1 LELAKAFE
9 IALEGEKKYIESTK
23 VRYIINNLIRSVS
36 NGKFMLQGTCLGP
49 VPKKGT
55 MVSPLNDVCRLKV
68 EEVTGST
75 VILSSFSPIIV
86 TDNIFVDTLYD
97 ANFSKM
103 TSALRELGVSESI
116 HSGVL
121 FGNAPLPVPSD
132 IEELRLYKQEL
143 NPYQKGAVMAGLTNR
158 LALVQGP
165 PGTGKTVVSAELAL
179 QHVLRGRRVLL
190 VAKTNKAADM
200 MMIALVKHLK
210 TTDAPKGLLQNILRF
225 GIEEKI
231 SPEIAE
237 YTLQHRIK
245 KHSRYSEL
253 EKLEEEKNNCFQK
266 LDVAHNRI
274 QETEKFINSKPVL
287 GLLRIPIA
295 QIKKNKFIITVSET
309 EQKIIDLNARSY
321 KLAREISTEVI
332 VNSSII
338 VSTAY
343 QCPRSELYG
352 LQFDVV
358 IFDESSQATVP
369 EAAMAIVKLKPDG
382 YLTVIGDHMQLGPIV
397 LSAHTM
403 LSVSLYDLL
412 LKRINDQ
419 IATRNGTQFRV
430 TLRKQYRMHPDIA
443 KICVALAYP
452 EGLESSEID
461 RALKIDISK
470 LNGSWQDKVIDP
482 AFPVVFVSTEK
493 VATYE
498 KRDTKKSTY
507 NVKEAEIIVRVVQR
521 LEEISILPNQVSIIS
536 AYKGQT
542 ELLSQMLKNYSIGT
556 VDSFQGSEND
566 IVVFDLTRDNL
577 NGEIGFLKE
586 INRLNVAVSRA
597 RKKLILVGN
606 QESLRYVKDPIF
618 KSFLSEVNKNLI
630 VIPEN

>member
-1 LELAKAFE
+1 MEIAKAFE
-9 IALEGEKKYIESTK
+9 IALEGEKRYIESTK

-36 NGKFMLQGTCLGP
+36 NDKFILQGICSGSI
-49 VPKKGT
+49 PKKGS
-55 MVSPLNDVCRLKV
+55 MVSPLNDECRLKV
-68 EEVTGST
+68 EDVTGST

-116 HSGVL
+116 HSRVL

-143 NPYQKGAVMAGLTNR
+143 NTYQEDAVISGLANK

-190 VAKTNKAADM
+190 VAKTNKAADR
-200 MMIALVKHLK
+200 MMIALVNHLK
-210 TTDAPKGLLQNILRF
+210 TTNAPKELLQNILRF

-231 SPEIAE
+231 SPEIGE
-237 YTLQHRIK
+237 YTLQQRIK

-253 EKLEEEKNNCFQK
+253 EKLEEEKDICFQK
-266 LDVAHNRI
+266 LDVAHNSI
-274 QETEKFINSKPVL
+274 QETEEFIHSKPML

-295 QIKKNKFIITVSET
+295 HIQKNRLITTVSEI
-309 EQKIIDLNARSY
+309 EKKIIDLNARTY
-321 KLAREISTEVI
+321 TLAREISTEVI
-332 VNSSII
+332 GSSKVV

-352 LQFDVV
+352 ILFDAI

-369 EAAMAIVKLKPDG
+369 EAAMAIVKLKHDG
-382 YLTVIGDHMQLGPIV
+382 YLTIIGDHMQLGPIV
-397 LSAHTM
+397 MSAHTM

-412 LKRINDQ
+412 LKRINDHMPTQ
-419 IATRNGTQFRV
+419 NGTQSMV

-443 KICVALAYP
+443 DICAALAYP
-452 EGLESSEID
+452 EGLESAEID
-461 RALKIDISK
+461 TRLEIDTSK
-470 LNGSWQDKVIDP
+470 LNGCWQDKVIDP
-482 AFPVVFVSTEK
+482 ALPVVFVSTEK
-493 VATYE
+493 VTTYE
-498 KRDTKKSTY
+498 KKDSKKSTY
-507 NVKEAEIIVRVVQR
+507 NVKEAEIIVNIVER
-521 LEEISILPNQVSIIS
+521 LEEIGIRPNQVSIIS

-542 ELLSQMLKNYSIGT
+542 ELLSQMLKNYSVGT
-556 VDSFQGSEND
+556 VDSFQGSEQE
-566 IVVFDLTRDNL
+566 IVIFDLTRDNA
-577 NGEIGFLKE
+577 NKEVGFLNQ

-597 RKKLILVGN
+597 RKKLIIVGN
-606 QESLRYVKDPIF
+606 QDSLSNVNDPIF
-618 KSFLSEVNKNLI
+618 RRFLFEVIKNVI
-630 VIPEN
+630 VVPEK